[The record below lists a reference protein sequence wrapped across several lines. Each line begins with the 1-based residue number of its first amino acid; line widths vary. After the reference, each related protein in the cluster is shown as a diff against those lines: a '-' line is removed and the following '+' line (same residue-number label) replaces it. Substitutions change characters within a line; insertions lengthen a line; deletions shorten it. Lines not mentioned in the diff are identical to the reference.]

1 MLQKF
6 VKRWDKNK
14 EKLKTKIEKM
24 VKKGL
29 VYSSY
34 EEIVIDLFKIIINNT
49 EEKYD
54 VNNIDIIDNGNYSGS
69 KIFILHES
77 NYCPDVSEYIYTYV
91 YYGSCSTCDTL
102 KSIYW
107 DYEQGEI
114 SENETVSELMTIA
127 LHLLQRCKRFEQYTD
142 REENQN
148 E

>member
-1 MLQKF
+1 MIKEF
-6 VKRWDKNK
+6 VEKWDKNK
-14 EKLKTKIEKM
+14 GKLKEEIEKN

-34 EEIVIDLFKIIINNT
+34 EEIVIELFKKIINSNN
-49 EEKYD
+49 EKYD
-54 VNNIDIIDNGNYSGS
+54 INNIDIIDNGNYSGS
-69 KIFILHES
+69 QIFILHKS
-77 NYCPDVSEYIYTYV
+77 KYSPDVSEYIYTYV

-127 LHLLQRCKRFEQYTD
+127 LHLLQRCKRFE
-142 REENQN
+142 EFVEI
-148 E
+148 EGGSK